1 MIPLP
6 LFRYDK
12 WQGSVSEWSSFRIAC
27 SFRNEG
33 ECPSFRKPYRFIAES
48 LADLSAKSFRN
59 ESRTVIFKWGEWP
72 SFWKAF
78 RFILVYFL
86 IGVFYTK
93 EIDFK
98 SDKDTKSKDEVTVDN
113 STITLGQLFDQSQD
127 EYYVLVYD
135 VNDDKSIIPSWLS
148 IFESKNSN
156 ATIYKVDSK
165 NKFNSEFLTNE
176 NGNKNATTYS
186 DLKVKSPTLIK
197 INNKSISEYIE
208 GEDNI
213 KEYFKN
219 N

>member
-1 MIPLP
+1 MKKKQILKNIEKNTK
-6 LFRYDK
+6 DSK
-12 WQGSVSEWSSFRIAC
+12 SK
-27 SFRNEG
+27 G
-33 ECPSFRKPYRFIAES
+33 EKDVFFKFITT
-48 LADLSAKSFRN
+48 LVVL
-59 ESRTVIFKWGEWP
+59 VLLG
-72 SFWKAF
+72 
-78 RFILVYFL
+78 ILVYFL

-98 SDKDTKSKDEVTVDN
+98 SDNKKDTTEDVTIDN
-113 STITLGQLFDQSQD
+113 STITLGQIFDQSED

-197 INNKSISEYIE
+197 INNKLFFINSPP
-208 GEDNI
+208 
-213 KEYFKN
+213 F
-219 N
+219 

>member
-1 MIPLP
+1 MSKKQIMKNIEKNSKNNIKKGEKDSFFKFITTLMVMIL
-6 LFRYDK
+6 
-12 WQGSVSEWSSFRIAC
+12 I
-27 SFRNEG
+27 
-33 ECPSFRKPYRFIAES
+33 
-48 LADLSAKSFRN
+48 
-59 ESRTVIFKWGEWP
+59 
-72 SFWKAF
+72 
-78 RFILVYFL
+78 FILVYFL

-93 EIDFK
+93 EID
-98 SDKDTKSKDEVTVDN
+98 
-113 STITLGQLFDQSQD
+113 L
-127 EYYVLVYD
+127 
-135 VNDDKSIIPSWLS
+135 NDDKSIIPSWLS

>member
-1 MIPLP
+1 MSKKQIMKNIEKNSKNNIKKGEKDSFFKFITTLMVMIL
-6 LFRYDK
+6 
-12 WQGSVSEWSSFRIAC
+12 I
-27 SFRNEG
+27 
-33 ECPSFRKPYRFIAES
+33 
-48 LADLSAKSFRN
+48 
-59 ESRTVIFKWGEWP
+59 
-72 SFWKAF
+72 
-78 RFILVYFL
+78 FILVYFL
-86 IGVFYTK
+86 VGVFYTK

-98 SDKDTKSKDEVTVDN
+98 SDKDNESKDEVTVDN

-186 DLKVKSPTLIK
+186 NLKVKSPTLIK